1 MKFRRTSRF
10 GRDFKNLDEPDK
22 EYVENAFPEVSRA
35 LEGDINLRR
44 KYRFKKMS
52 GWEGIWEGHLKNL
65 ICVLLFI
72 INTRGEKRCA
82 FLGELA
88 LIAFTKIRKLTL
100 GAYLI
105 QKALI

>member
-52 GWEGIWEGHLKNL
+52 GWEGIWEGHLKPNL
-65 ICVLLFI
+65 CF
-72 INTRGEKRCA
+72 TFHYQHEGGEKMCFFRRI
-82 FLGELA
+82 GTHS
-88 LIAFTKIRKLTL
+88 IYKNP
-100 GAYLI
+100 
-105 QKALI
+105 